1 MTLDA
6 SNVQH
11 EKLMIRLVQPIIPGF
26 SVPPAEKAKSAEN
39 GAADITKST
48 KRSANENDSTQSKKS
63 KK

>member
-26 SVPPAEKAKSAEN
+26 SVPPAEKAKFAEN
-39 GAADITKST
+39 GAADSTKST
-48 KRSANENDSTQSKKS
+48 KRSAN
-63 KK
+63 